1 MKVLPLY
8 NVLVLPHSN
17 IFFQTQA
24 FRAMAGNNIY
34 QGDEVTILVLR
45 EQQTREEMNSESFY
59 PIGVEGVVE
68 EISTDGYVVV
78 QTAARV
84 DVHQVL
90 VNENREIFVE
100 TTKRA
105 DIMDMDPAEAHMK
118 LAKIKEGLRE
128 MVSRFRFGDM
138 MRTYIDQYSSIEE
151 AASVL
156 SSWLTLS
163 NEERYSLLQE
173 DSTKKRFERL
183 ERIIYEYS
191 EVAKVT
197 SDAQSA
203 QQEDYQKAY
212 KEQALRRQIDY
223 LQNELDEMHPEQV
236 SDARKYERKIEESG
250 MNEEAK
256 REATKVLNRVKNDGA
271 NSAESGM
278 LYDYL
283 DFVTGLS
290 WKKEAPETIN
300 LGEAQQI
307 LDEDHFG
314 MKKVKERI
322 IQQIAVMNLRKSQAG
337 SILVFV
343 GAPGTGKTSIGKSIA
358 KALHRKYV
366 RVSLGGVR
374 DEADIR
380 GHRRTYIG
388 AMPGRIMDGIAKA
401 GVSNPVMVL
410 DEIDKLSSSFNGDPA
425 SALLEVL
432 DPEQNNSFTDHYMN
446 VPYDL
451 SDVFFVC
458 TANTLDTIPSPLL
471 NRMEVIEFQGYTP
484 SEKLEIAKRHLFPKA
499 LKNVG
504 LAEGDVALTDD
515 VLDTIISDYTR
526 EGGVRGLKKRLDT
539 LCRIAAVKYI
549 QEEETAASAPANAE
563 TTAEAATA
571 SQPEAGTPVA
581 TSVLANAETTA
592 EATAAAQPEAGTP
605 IVVSTSTA
613 DAEKHP
619 VIQVTRE
626 NLRDFLDMHALPHNK
641 VKTSAQPGVVTGLA
655 WTQVGGEILYI
666 ESLFTKGS
674 GKTIITGQLGDVMK
688 ESSAI
693 AQALVQ
699 SRFPEQAELFEK
711 NDLHIHVPD
720 GSTPKDGPSAGI
732 TMTTAIASLVTG
744 IPVPPNIAMTGE
756 VSLEGAVSAIG
767 GLPEKLMAAERAGV
781 QKVFIPKENMDDLRD
796 VAAEVRDRL
805 EIIPVESIE
814 EVLTAL
820 GILKKE
826 GVNS

>member
-45 EQQTREEMNSESFY
+45 DQQTREEMTSESFY

-156 SSWLTLS
+156 SSWLTLT

-212 KEQALRRQIDY
+212 KEQALRKQIDY
-223 LQNELDEMHPEQV
+223 LQNELNEMHPEQV
-236 SDARKYERKIEESG
+236 SDARKYELKIEESG

-549 QEEETAASAPANAE
+549 QEEETAASVLTNAETTAAATMVSQPEAGTSTAASAPANAE
-563 TTAEAATA
+563 TTAEAITA

-581 TSVLANAETTA
+581 
-592 EATAAAQPEAGTP
+592 
-605 IVVSTSTA
+605 VSTSTA
-613 DAEKHP
+613 AAEKHP

-641 VKTSAQPGVVTGLA
+641 VKASAQPGVVTGLA

-756 VSLEGAVSAIG
+756 VSLEGVVSAIG

-781 QKVFIPKENMDDLRD
+781 QKVFIPKENIDDLRD

-820 GILKKE
+820 GILKHK
-826 GVNS
+826 

>member
-45 EQQTREEMNSESFY
+45 DQQTREEMTSESFY

-156 SSWLTLS
+156 SSWLTLT

-212 KEQALRRQIDY
+212 KEQALRKQIDY

-236 SDARKYERKIEESG
+236 SDARKYELKIEESG

-563 TTAEAATA
+563 TTA
-571 SQPEAGTPVA
+571 
-581 TSVLANAETTA
+581 
-592 EATAAAQPEAGTP
+592 
-605 IVVSTSTA
+605 VSTSTA
-613 DAEKHP
+613 AEKHP

-641 VKTSAQPGVVTGLA
+641 VKASAQPGVVTGLA

-756 VSLEGAVSAIG
+756 VSLEGVVSAIG

-781 QKVFIPKENMDDLRD
+781 QKVFIPKENIDDLRD

-820 GILKKE
+820 GILKHK
-826 GVNS
+826 

>member
-45 EQQTREEMNSESFY
+45 DQQTREEMTPESFY

-90 VNENREIFVE
+90 VNENHEIFVE

-156 SSWLTLS
+156 SSWLTLT

-212 KEQALRRQIDY
+212 KEQALRKQIDY

-236 SDARKYERKIEESG
+236 SDARKYELKIEESG

-563 TTAEAATA
+563 TTA
-571 SQPEAGTPVA
+571 
-581 TSVLANAETTA
+581 
-592 EATAAAQPEAGTP
+592 
-605 IVVSTSTA
+605 VSTSTA
-613 DAEKHP
+613 AEKHP

-641 VKTSAQPGVVTGLA
+641 VKASAQPGVVTGLA

-756 VSLEGAVSAIG
+756 VSLEGVVSAIG

-781 QKVFIPKENMDDLRD
+781 QKVFIPKENIDDLRD
-796 VAAEVRDRL
+796 VAAEVRDML

-820 GILKKE
+820 GILKHK
-826 GVNS
+826 

>member
-8 NVLVLPHSN
+8 NVLVLPHSI

-45 EQQTREEMNSESFY
+45 DQQTREEMTAESFY

-90 VNENREIFVE
+90 VNENHEIFVE

-138 MRTYIDQYSSIEE
+138 MRTCIDQYSSIEE

-156 SSWLTLS
+156 SSWLTLT

-212 KEQALRRQIDY
+212 KEQALRKQIDY

-549 QEEETAASAPANAE
+549 QEEETAASVPANAE
-563 TTAEAATA
+563 TTAA
-571 SQPEAGTPVA
+571 
-581 TSVLANAETTA
+581 
-592 EATAAAQPEAGTP
+592 
-605 IVVSTSTA
+605 
-613 DAEKHP
+613 AEKHP

-641 VKTSAQPGVVTGLA
+641 VKASAQPGVVTGLA

-756 VSLEGAVSAIG
+756 VSLEGVVSAIG

-781 QKVFIPKENMDDLRD
+781 QKVFIPKENIDDLRD

-820 GILKKE
+820 GILKHK
-826 GVNS
+826 

>member
-173 DSTKKRFERL
+173 DSAKTRFERL

-212 KEQALRRQIDY
+212 KEQALRKQIDY

-236 SDARKYERKIEESG
+236 SDARKYELKIEESG

-432 DPEQNNSFTDHYMN
+432 DPEQNNTFTDHYMN

-504 LAEGDVALTDD
+504 LAEGDVALADD

-549 QEEETAASAPANAE
+549 QAEETAASAPANAE
-563 TTAEAATA
+563 TTAAAT
-571 SQPEAGTPVA
+571 T
-581 TSVLANAETTA
+581 
-592 EATAAAQPEAGTP
+592 AAQPEAGTTTVASAAFP
-605 IVVSTSTA
+605 AEPTA
-613 DAEKHP
+613 AATEKHP

-641 VKTSAQPGVVTGLA
+641 VKASAQPGVVTGLA

-744 IPVPPNIAMTGE
+744 IPVPPNVAMTGE

-781 QKVFIPKENMDDLRD
+781 QKVFIPKENIDDLRD

-826 GVNS
+826 NA

>member
-59 PIGVEGVVE
+59 PIGVEGIVE

-90 VNENREIFVE
+90 VNENHEILVE

-183 ERIIYEYS
+183 EQIIYEYS

-212 KEQALRRQIDY
+212 KEQALRKQIDY

-236 SDARKYERKIEESG
+236 SDARKYELKIEESG

-432 DPEQNNSFTDHYMN
+432 DPEQNNTFTDHYMN

-504 LAEGDVALTDD
+504 LAEGDVALADD

-549 QEEETAASAPANAE
+549 QAEETTTSASANAETTAAATTTAQPEAGTTTTTSAPANAE
-563 TTAEAATA
+563 TTAEA
-571 SQPEAGTPVA
+571 
-581 TSVLANAETTA
+581 
-592 EATAAAQPEAGTP
+592 
-605 IVVSTSTA
+605 
-613 DAEKHP
+613 AEKHP

-641 VKTSAQPGVVTGLA
+641 VKASAQPGVVTGLA

-744 IPVPPNIAMTGE
+744 IPVPPNVAMTGE

-781 QKVFIPKENMDDLRD
+781 QKVFIPKENIDDLRD

-820 GILKKE
+820 GILKKDDE
-826 GVNS
+826 N

>member
-45 EQQTREEMNSESFY
+45 DQQTREEMTSESFY

-90 VNENREIFVE
+90 VNENHEIFVE

-156 SSWLTLS
+156 SSWLTLT

-212 KEQALRRQIDY
+212 KEQALRKQIDY

-271 NSAESGM
+271 NSAESGI
-278 LYDYL
+278 LYDDL

-549 QEEETAASAPANAE
+549 QAEETVASAPANAE
-563 TTAEAATA
+563 TTAAAAT
-571 SQPEAGTPVA
+571 
-581 TSVLANAETTA
+581 
-592 EATAAAQPEAGTP
+592 
-605 IVVSTSTA
+605 
-613 DAEKHP
+613 KHP

-641 VKTSAQPGVVTGLA
+641 VKASAQPGVVTGLA

-756 VSLEGAVSAIG
+756 VSLEGVVSAIG

-781 QKVFIPKENMDDLRD
+781 QKVFIPKENIDDLRD
-796 VAAEVRDRL
+796 VATEVRDRL

-820 GILKKE
+820 GILKHK
-826 GVNS
+826 

>member
-45 EQQTREEMNSESFY
+45 EQQTREEMNAESFY

-90 VNENREIFVE
+90 VNENHEIFVE

-105 DIMDMDPAEAHMK
+105 DIMDMDSAEAHMK

-173 DSTKKRFERL
+173 DSAKKRFERL

-191 EVAKVT
+191 EIAKVT

-212 KEQALRRQIDY
+212 KEQALRKQIDY

-236 SDARKYERKIEESG
+236 SDARKYELKIEESG

-504 LAEGDVALTDD
+504 LAEGDVALADD

-549 QEEETAASAPANAE
+549 QAEETVASAPANAE
-563 TTAEAATA
+563 TTVEAVTAAQPAANASTAT
-571 SQPEAGTPVA
+571 STPV
-581 TSVLANAETTA
+581 NAETTA
-592 EATAAAQPEAGTP
+592 EATTATQSEAATP
-605 IVVSTSTA
+605 TVSFTSTA
-613 DAEKHP
+613 AVAEKHP

-641 VKTSAQPGVVTGLA
+641 VKASAQPGVVTGLA

-781 QKVFIPKENMDDLRD
+781 QKVFIPKENIDDLRD

-820 GILKKE
+820 GILKR
-826 GVNS
+826 

>member
-34 QGDEVTILVLR
+34 QGDEVTILDLR
-45 EQQTREEMNSESFY
+45 DQQTREEMTSESFY

-90 VNENREIFVE
+90 VNENHEIFVE

-156 SSWLTLS
+156 SSWLTLT

-191 EVAKVT
+191 EIAKVT

-212 KEQALRRQIDY
+212 KEQALRKQIDY

-563 TTAEAATA
+563 TTAEATTA
-571 SQPEAGTPVA
+571 AQPEAGTPVA
-581 TSVLANAETTA
+581 
-592 EATAAAQPEAGTP
+592 
-605 IVVSTSTA
+605 VSTSTA
-613 DAEKHP
+613 AEKHP

-641 VKTSAQPGVVTGLA
+641 VKASAQPGVVTGLA

-756 VSLEGAVSAIG
+756 VSLEGVVSAIG

-781 QKVFIPKENMDDLRD
+781 QKVFIPKENIDDLRD

-820 GILKKE
+820 GILKHK
-826 GVNS
+826 

>member
-183 ERIIYEYS
+183 EQIIYEYS

-236 SDARKYERKIEESG
+236 SDARKYELKIEESG

-300 LGEAQQI
+300 LGEAQKI

-432 DPEQNNSFTDHYMN
+432 DPEQNNTFTDHYMN

-504 LAEGDVALTDD
+504 LAEGDVALADD

-549 QEEETAASAPANAE
+549 QAEETAASAPANAE
-563 TTAEAATA
+563 TTAAAAT
-571 SQPEAGTPVA
+571 
-581 TSVLANAETTA
+581 
-592 EATAAAQPEAGTP
+592 AAQPEADMTP
-605 IVVSTSTA
+605 VATTA
-613 DAEKHP
+613 SPAVPTGAVTEKHP

-626 NLRDFLDMHALPHNK
+626 KLRDFLDMHALPHNK
-641 VKTSAQPGVVTGLA
+641 VKASAQPGVVTGLA

-781 QKVFIPKENMDDLRD
+781 QKVFIPKENIDDLRD

>member
-45 EQQTREEMNSESFY
+45 DQQTREEMTSESFY

-90 VNENREIFVE
+90 VNENHEIFVE

-138 MRTYIDQYSSIEE
+138 MRTCIDQYSSIEE

-156 SSWLTLS
+156 SSWFTLT

-212 KEQALRRQIDY
+212 KEQALRKQIDY

-504 LAEGDVALTDD
+504 LAEDDVALTDD

-549 QEEETAASAPANAE
+549 QEEETAASVPANAE
-563 TTAEAATA
+563 TTAA
-571 SQPEAGTPVA
+571 
-581 TSVLANAETTA
+581 
-592 EATAAAQPEAGTP
+592 
-605 IVVSTSTA
+605 
-613 DAEKHP
+613 AEKHP

-641 VKTSAQPGVVTGLA
+641 VKASAQPGVVTGLA

-756 VSLEGAVSAIG
+756 VSLEGVVSAIG

-781 QKVFIPKENMDDLRD
+781 QKVFIPKENIDDLRD

-820 GILKKE
+820 GILKHK
-826 GVNS
+826 

>member
-45 EQQTREEMNSESFY
+45 DQQTREEMTSESFY

-90 VNENREIFVE
+90 VNENHEIFVE

-156 SSWLTLS
+156 SSWLTLT

-212 KEQALRRQIDY
+212 KEQALRKQIDY

-236 SDARKYERKIEESG
+236 SDARKYELKIEESG

-504 LAEGDVALTDD
+504 LAEGDVALADD

-549 QEEETAASAPANAE
+549 QAEETAASAPANAE
-563 TTAEAATA
+563 TTAEATMV
-571 SQPEAGTPVA
+571 SQPEAGTPA
-581 TSVLANAETTA
+581 AASVPANAETTA
-592 EATAAAQPEAGTP
+592 AAAT
-605 IVVSTSTA
+605 
-613 DAEKHP
+613 KHP

-641 VKTSAQPGVVTGLA
+641 VKASAQPGVVTGLA

-699 SRFPEQAELFEK
+699 ARFPEQAELFEK

-756 VSLEGAVSAIG
+756 VSLEGVVSAIG

-781 QKVFIPKENMDDLRD
+781 QKVFIPKENIDDLRD

-820 GILKKE
+820 GILKHK
-826 GVNS
+826 